1 MPSVV
6 DAQEPRVLVVGDDA
20 DERTRLAA
28 LLAAAG
34 CPAVA
39 AERPEGTFDLVLAQG
54 PGALLRSHVARQ
66 GSGQLRVAAV
76 VYLPADAAGIFLPS
90 ELAGAADE
98 VIPVP
103 VGDSDLCARVQ
114 EVLRLRAPRTSQ
126 ERLERQR
133 DMLADLGQILAS
145 GLDIIE
151 IVQDC
156 VGRVTEMM
164 GADRGSLMI
173 LGDTDIMHVMAAT
186 DDPSICKLPLLLEK
200 YPEVRAARE
209 SHEACIV
216 EDAPRS
222 ALLGPFAPAVAA
234 RGIGCL
240 VCLPLFDARQV
251 NAVIL
256 LRYTETRLP
265 LGTPLACGRIAAGM
279 IALGLRGTDIFE
291 RVREQTRR
299 LSLAKY
305 AAERRVR
312 ALEKYRE
319 FLESSTDAMFVTDAD
334 GTVLYVNLAA
344 EQLTGFAR
352 EALCERPVLDL
363 VAEPQRKPLVEAV
376 RHVAAG
382 TNLQNF
388 DLDLLTTSGDPLI
401 VSCAT
406 SSVLSDQGAAILSFR
421 DVTEARALQNQ
432 LGQTKDFLER
442 LIDSTVDGIIACD
455 ISGNIILFNKGA
467 ERVTG
472 WKAEE
477 VIGKLHVEQLYQPGV
492 ARSIMRE
499 LRSGTQ
505 GAVGRL
511 DLSRRDVLARDGT
524 PIPVNMTAS
533 IVYEEGRE
541 VATVGVFSDLRERL
555 RIEERLRQAQEKLVL
570 SEKQA
575 LIAELAGTTAH
586 ELNQPLTSVM
596 GCIELLD
603 RRMGPDN
610 PHKHL
615 LETVTREAERMA
627 DIVRKIG
634 KITRYETK
642 TYVGSTQILDLDKA
656 TE

>member
-1 MPSVV
+1 M
-6 DAQEPRVLVVGDDA
+6 AELQGARVLVVGDHA
-20 DERTRLAA
+20 AERERLAA
-28 LLAAAG
+28 TLSDAA
-34 CPAVA
+34 CPAIALQQPTGVY
-39 AERPEGTFDLVLAQG
+39 DLLLAQG
-54 PGALLRSHVARQ
+54 PQALLRSHVARQ
-66 GSGQLRVAAV
+66 GGLVQVTTV
-76 VYLPADAAGIFLPS
+76 VYLPADVAGIFLPS
-90 ELAGAADE
+90 ELAGAADD

-103 VGDSDLCARVQ
+103 VSDAALCRRVQ
-114 EVLRLRAPRTSQ
+114 ELLRRQTRPDLPLDGHRESL
-126 ERLERQR
+126 LEI
-133 DMLADLGQILAS
+133 GQLLAS
-145 GLDIIE
+145 GLDIVE
-151 IVQDC
+151 ILLEC
-156 VGRVTEMM
+156 VSRVTEMM

-173 LGDTDIMHVMAAT
+173 LGDADVMHVMAAS
-186 DDPSICKLPLLLEK
+186 DDPTICKLPLLLEK
-200 YPEVRAARE
+200 YPEVRLSRE
-209 SHEACIV
+209 THEPCII
-216 EDAPRS
+216 EEAPRS
-222 ALLGPFAPAVAA
+222 PVLGPFAPAVAA
-234 RGIGCL
+234 RGIGAI
-240 VCLPLFDARQV
+240 VCLPIVDKRQV
-251 NAVIL
+251 NSVLL
-256 LRYTETRLP
+256 LRFTEEHLP
-265 LGTPLACGRIAAGM
+265 PDIPFASGRVAAGM

-305 AAERRVR
+305 AAERRLR

-319 FLESSTDAMFVTDAD
+319 FLESSSDAMFVTDAEA
-334 GTVLYVNLAA
+334 TVLYVNLAA

-352 EALCERPVLDL
+352 EALCERPILDL
-363 VAEPQRKPLVEAV
+363 VAEPQRRPLAEAV
-376 RHVAAG
+376 RQVATG

-442 LIDSTVDGIIACD
+442 LIDSTVDGIVAAD
-455 ISGNIILFNKGA
+455 TSGSLIIFNKGA

-477 VIGKLHVEQLYQPGV
+477 VIGKLHVEQLYPPGM
-492 ARSIMRE
+492 AKTIMRE
-499 LRSGTQ
+499 LRSGEK

-511 DLSRRDVLARDGT
+511 ELSRRDILAKNGL

-642 TYVGSTQILDLDKA
+642 AYVGSTQILDLDKA

>member
-1 MPSVV
+1 VV
-6 DAQEPRVLVVGDDA
+6 DVQPARVLVVGDDA
-20 DERTRLAA
+20 VERERLAA
-28 LLAAAG
+28 LLTEAG
-34 CPAVA
+34 CPAQGT
-39 AERPEGTFDLVLAQG
+39 ERPEGTFDLLLAHG
-54 PGALLRSHVARQ
+54 PQALLRSHVARQ
-66 GSGQLRVAAV
+66 GGTQLHVAIV
-76 VYLPADAAGIFLPS
+76 VYLPAEPAGVFLPS
-90 ELAGAADE
+90 ELAGAADD

-103 VGDSDLCARVQ
+103 IGDADLCRRVQ
-114 EVLRLRAPRTSQ
+114 ELLRVHSPRTGQ
-126 ERLERQR
+126 EHLERQR
-133 DMLADLGQILAS
+133 DMLADIGQTLTS
-145 GLDIIE
+145 GADIIE
-151 IVQDC
+151 IVQEC
-156 VGRVTEMM
+156 VARVTELL

-173 LGDTDIMHVMAAT
+173 LGDSDVMHVMAAS
-186 DDPSICKLPLLLEK
+186 DDPGISKLPLLVEK

-209 SHEACIV
+209 SREPCVV
-216 EDAPRS
+216 EDAPHA
-222 ALLGPFAPAVAA
+222 ALLGPWAEAVAA
-234 RGIGCL
+234 RGIGSL
-240 VCLPLFDARQV
+240 VCLPLCDGRQA

-256 LRYTETRLP
+256 LRYDEERLP
-265 LGTPLACGRIAAGM
+265 PTTPLDCGRIAASM

-299 LSLAKY
+299 LSLSTY

-319 FLESSTDAMFVTDAD
+319 FLESSTDAMFVTDTE

-352 EALCERPVLDL
+352 EALIERPVLEL
-363 VAEPQRKPLVEAV
+363 VAASQRPPLAEAI
-376 RHVAAG
+376 RHVATG

-421 DVTEARALQNQ
+421 DVTEARALQNE

-442 LIDSTVDGIIACD
+442 LIDSTVDGIIAAD
-455 ISGNIILFNKGA
+455 VSGNIILFNKGA

-472 WKAEE
+472 WKGEE

-511 DLSRRDVLARDGT
+511 ELSRRDVLARDGT

-533 IVYEEGRE
+533 IIYEQGRE

-555 RIEERLRQAQEKLVL
+555 RTEERLRQAQEKLVL

-642 TYVGSTQILDLDKA
+642 AYVGSTQILDLDKA

>member
-1 MPSVV
+1 MV
-6 DAQEPRVLVVGDDA
+6 DVQGTRVLLVGDDA
-20 DERTRLAA
+20 AERERLATM
-28 LLAAAG
+28 LTEAG
-34 CPAVA
+34 CPAIA
-39 AERPEGTFDLVLAQG
+39 REGAEGVFDLLLAQG
-54 PGALLRSHVARQ
+54 PQALLRSHVARQ
-66 GSGQLRVAAV
+66 RGQLQTITL
-76 VYLPADAAGIFLPS
+76 VYLPADGAGIFLPT
-90 ELAGAADE
+90 ELAGTADE

-103 VGDSDLCARVQ
+103 VSDADLCRRVH
-114 EVLRLRAPRTSQ
+114 ELLRRSTRPDLYVD
-126 ERLERQR
+126 RQR
-133 DMLADLGQILAS
+133 DVLVELGQLLAS
-145 GLDIIE
+145 SQDIVE
-151 IVQDC
+151 ILLEC
-156 VGRVTEMM
+156 VTRLTEMM
-164 GADRGSLMI
+164 GADRGSFMI
-173 LGDTDIMHVMAAT
+173 LGEAEVMHVMAAS
-186 DDPSICKLPLLLEK
+186 DDASVCKLPLLIEK
-200 YPEVRAARE
+200 YPEVRVARDSRE
-209 SHEACIV
+209 PCIV
-216 EDAPRS
+216 EDAPHS
-222 ALLGPFAPAVAA
+222 PLLGPFAPAVAA
-234 RGIGCL
+234 RGIGSL
-240 VCLPLFDARQV
+240 VCLPVCDHRQV

-256 LRYTETRLP
+256 LRFTEERLP
-265 LGTPLACGRIAAGM
+265 PEVPLASARAAASM

-299 LSLAKY
+299 LSLANY
-305 AAERRVR
+305 AAERRLR

-319 FLESSTDAMFVTDAD
+319 FLESSSDAMFVTDAE
-334 GTVLYVNLAA
+334 GTVLYVNLAG

-352 EALCERPVLDL
+352 EALCERPILDL
-363 VAEPQRKPLVEAV
+363 VAEPQRRPLAEAV
-376 RHVAAG
+376 RQVATG

-406 SSVLSDQGAAILSFR
+406 SAVLSDQGAAILSFR

-432 LGQTKDFLER
+432 LGQSKDFLER
-442 LIDSTVDGIIACD
+442 LLDSTVDGIIACD
-455 ISGNIILFNKGA
+455 ISGNVLLFNKGA
-467 ERVTG
+467 ARVTG
-472 WKAEE
+472 WQAEE
-477 VIGKLHVEQLYQPGV
+477 VVGKLHVEQLYPPGM
-492 ARSIMRE
+492 AKTIMRE

-511 DLSRRDVLARDGT
+511 ELSRRDILAKNGA

-642 TYVGSTQILDLDKA
+642 AYVGSTQILDLDKA

>member
-1 MPSVV
+1 MVEVQGS
-6 DAQEPRVLVVGDDA
+6 RVLVVGDDA
-20 DERTRLAA
+20 AERERLAS
-28 LLAAAG
+28 LLTEAG
-34 CPAVA
+34 CPALA
-39 AERPEGTFDLVLAQG
+39 AERPEGTFDLLLAHG
-54 PGALLRSHVARQ
+54 PQALLRSHVARQ
-66 GSGQLRVAAV
+66 GAGQLRVATV
-76 VYLPADAAGIFLPS
+76 IYLPEDAAGVFLPS
-90 ELAGAADE
+90 DLAGTADE

-103 VGDSDLCARVQ
+103 VSDADLCRRLQ
-114 EVLRLRAPRTSQ
+114 ELLRTRTPRTSL
-126 ERLERQR
+126 EHLERQR
-133 DMLADLGQILAS
+133 DMLGEIGQILAS

-151 IVQDC
+151 ILQEC
-156 VGRVTEMM
+156 VTRVTEMM
-164 GADRGSLMI
+164 GADRGSLLI
-173 LGDTDIMHVMAAT
+173 LGDTEVMHVMAAS
-186 DDPSICKLPLLLEK
+186 DDPSVCKLPLLLEK

-209 SHEACIV
+209 SREVCVV
-216 EDAPRS
+216 EDAPHS
-222 ALLGPFAPAVAA
+222 PLLGPFAQAVAA
-234 RGIGCL
+234 RGIGSL
-240 VCLPLFDARQV
+240 VCLPLCDGRQA

-256 LRYTETRLP
+256 LRFAEERLP
-265 LGTPLACGRIAAGM
+265 DQTPLACGRVAAGM

-305 AAERRVR
+305 TAERRLR

-319 FLESSTDAMFVTDAD
+319 FLESSTDAMFVTDAE
-334 GTVLYVNLAA
+334 GIVLYVNLAA

-363 VAEPQRKPLVEAV
+363 VAEPQRPPLAEAV
-376 RHVAAG
+376 RHVATG

-442 LIDSTVDGIIACD
+442 LIDSTVDGIVAAD
-455 ISGNIILFNKGA
+455 TSGNIILFNKGA

-477 VIGKLHVEQLYQPGV
+477 VIGKLHIEQLYQPGI
-492 ARSIMRE
+492 ARAIMRE

-511 DLSRRDVLARDGT
+511 ELSRRDVLARDGT

-533 IVYEEGRE
+533 IVYDEGRE

-642 TYVGSTQILDLDKA
+642 AYVGSTQILDLDKA

>member
-1 MPSVV
+1 VV
-6 DAQEPRVLVVGDDA
+6 DVQGARVLVVGDNA
-20 DERTRLAA
+20 AESERLAT
-28 LLAAAG
+28 LLTEAG
-34 CPAVA
+34 CPAIAREA
-39 AERPEGTFDLVLAQG
+39 AEGVFDLLIAHG
-54 PGALLRSHVARQ
+54 PQALLRSHVARQ
-66 GSGQLRVAAV
+66 RTQVQVFTL
-76 VYLPADAAGIFLPS
+76 VYLPVDAAGIFLPT
-90 ELAGAADE
+90 ELAGTADE

-103 VGDSDLCARVQ
+103 VSDAALCQRVQ
-114 EVLRLRAPRTSQ
+114 ELLRRSTRPDLP
-126 ERLERQR
+126 LIRQR
-133 DMLADLGQILAS
+133 DALEEIGQVLVSSMDIVEILLECVSRVADL
-145 GLDIIE
+145 
-151 IVQDC
+151 
-156 VGRVTEMM
+156 M
-164 GADRGSLMI
+164 GADRASLMI
-173 LGDTDIMHVMAAT
+173 LGEAEVMYVMAAS
-186 DDPSICKLPLLLEK
+186 DDASICKLPLLIEK
-200 YPEVRAARE
+200 YPEVRAARDARE
-209 SHEACIV
+209 PCIV
-216 EDAPRS
+216 EDAPHS
-222 ALLGPFAPAVAA
+222 QLLGPFAPAVAA
-234 RGIGCL
+234 RGIGSL
-240 VCLPLFDARQV
+240 VCLPLTDKRQV

-256 LRYTETRLP
+256 LRFTEERLPPDLP
-265 LGTPLACGRIAAGM
+265 LGAGRAAAAM

-299 LSLAKY
+299 LSLASY
-305 AAERRVR
+305 TAERRLR

-319 FLESSTDAMFVTDAD
+319 FLESASDAMFVTDAD
-334 GTVLYVNLAA
+334 ATVLYVNLAA

-352 EALCERPVLDL
+352 EGLVDRPILDL
-363 VAEPQRKPLVEAV
+363 VAEPQRVPLAEAV
-376 RHVAAG
+376 RHVATG
-382 TNLQNF
+382 TNLQGF

-442 LIDSTVDGIIACD
+442 LIDSTVDGIVAAD
-455 ISGNIILFNKGA
+455 TSGNLIIFNKGA

-477 VIGKLHVEQLYQPGV
+477 VIGKLHVEQLYPPEM
-492 ARSIMRE
+492 AKAIMRE
-499 LRSGTQ
+499 LRSGET

-511 DLSRRDVLARDGT
+511 ELSRRDILAKNGV

-533 IVYEEGRE
+533 IVYDEGRE
-541 VATVGVFSDLRERL
+541 TATVGVFSDLRERL

-642 TYVGSTQILDLDKA
+642 AYVGSTQILDLDKA

>member
-1 MPSVV
+1 VV
-6 DAQEPRVLVVGDDA
+6 DVQAPRVLVVGDGEA
-20 DERTRLAA
+20 ERERLAA
-28 LLAAAG
+28 LLSEAG

-39 AERPEGTFDLVLAQG
+39 QQQAHGDFDLLLAHGAQ
-54 PGALLRSHVARQ
+54 ALLRCHVARQ
-66 GSGQLRVAAV
+66 GGQARANQLL
-76 VYLPADAAGIFLPS
+76 YLPTDAAGVFLS
-90 ELAGAADE
+90 AELAGTADE
-98 VIPVP
+98 VLPVP
-103 VGDSDLCARVQ
+103 ISDAELCR
-114 EVLRLRAPRTSQ
+114 RLRELLRERTG
-126 ERLERQR
+126 RADMRVERQR
-133 DMLADLGQILAS
+133 ETLAEIGQLLAS
-145 GLDIIE
+145 TLDIVE
-151 IVQDC
+151 ILLEC
-156 VGRVTEMM
+156 VSRITELM

-173 LGDTDIMHVMAAT
+173 LTDADVMHVMAAS

-200 YPEVRAARE
+200 YPEVREARDTRE
-209 SHEACIV
+209 PCIV
-216 EDAPRS
+216 EDAPHS
-222 ALLGPFAPAVAA
+222 LLLGPFAPAVAA
-234 RGIGCL
+234 RGIGSI
-240 VCLPLFDARQV
+240 VCLPVCDKRQV
-251 NAVIL
+251 NAVLL
-256 LRYTETRLP
+256 LRYTEERLP
-265 LGTPLACGRIAAGM
+265 PGTPLDVGRIAARM
-279 IALGLRGTDIFE
+279 IGLGLRGTDIFE

-299 LSLAKY
+299 LSLSSY
-305 AAERRVR
+305 AAERRLR

-319 FLESSTDAMFVTDAD
+319 FLESSSDAMFVTDSE

-352 EALCERPVLDL
+352 EALCDRPILDL
-363 VAEPQRKPLVEAV
+363 VAEPQRPSLAEAV
-376 RHVAAG
+376 RQVATG

-432 LGQTKDFLER
+432 LGHTKDFLER
-442 LIDSTVDGIIACD
+442 LIDSVVDGIVAAD
-455 ISGNIILFNKGA
+455 TSGNIILFNKGA

-477 VIGKLHVEQLYQPGV
+477 VIGKLHVEQLYPSGM
-492 ARSIMRE
+492 AKSIMRE
-499 LRSGTQ
+499 LRSGTE

-511 DLSRRDVLARDGT
+511 ELSRRDILGKNGL

-642 TYVGSTQILDLDKA
+642 AYVGSTQILDLDKA